1 MKHFQWS
8 LIKLLISLSIFLTIE
23 RLDFGQSNVIDIH
36 SFVYVLSVT
45 AVVLTILLLGLAK
58 VPVYHL
64 LSFWI
69 GIFIFLK
76 LAVFNQRPFLG
87 GVYTYLT
94 LTEAAFLLLLVYLAY
109 RVAWELWDFQE
120 AVRYVSWADAG
131 QHLLK
136 VEEADA
142 KIRREMMRSRHF
154 HRSLSVVIA
163 QPASQNLEE
172 VTPQLV
178 AEIQQ
183 RTAQFYLKAQ
193 LAKLIGEQIRVVDIV
208 MEDKENGRFI
218 ILCPEIDSQGSNLLT
233 ERIYKAVK
241 DQANVD
247 VSFGV
252 ASFPDQALTFESLLT
267 RADHHLRQQQNQTSR
282 EIKIHPKQEVL
293 PAQS

>member
-1 MKHFQWS
+1 
-8 LIKLLISLSIFLTIE
+8 
-23 RLDFGQSNVIDIH
+23 
-36 SFVYVLSVT
+36 
-45 AVVLTILLLGLAK
+45 
-58 VPVYHL
+58 
-64 LSFWI
+64 
-69 GIFIFLK
+69 
-76 LAVFNQRPFLG
+76 
-87 GVYTYLT
+87 
-94 LTEAAFLLLLVYLAY
+94 
-109 RVAWELWDFQE
+109 
-120 AVRYVSWADAG
+120 
-131 QHLLK
+131 
-136 VEEADA
+136 
-142 KIRREMMRSRHF
+142 MMRSRHF

-267 RADHHLRQQQNQTSR
+267 RADDHLRQQQNQTSR